1 MKGHAIINSPRPE
14 NGMRHQH
21 SEAGQSV
28 LELALLAPMLLLML
42 VGTIE
47 IGRFA
52 YFAIE
57 ATSAARAGAQYG
69 MQSLTDSKD
78 IAGIQLAATNDAPD
92 LPQLNVAAKDL
103 CACSNRPSSYIGCP
117 AQLCG
122 AGHPVVFLQV
132 DTTVQ
137 VPPLFRYPGL
147 PSTFTASGTA
157 IMRVAQ

>member
-1 MKGHAIINSPRPE
+1 MKGHSIINSPRLK
-14 NGMRHQH
+14 NSMSDQH
-21 SEAGQSV
+21 SEAGQSL

-57 ATSAARAGAQYG
+57 ATGAARAGAQYG

-78 IAGIQLAATNDAPD
+78 IAGIQLAATHDAPD
-92 LPQLNVAAKDL
+92 LPQLNVTASDL
-103 CACSNRPSSYIGCP
+103 CACSNDPSRYIGCP
-117 AQLCG
+117 AQRCG

-137 VPPLFRYPGL
+137 VPSLFRYPGL

>member
-1 MKGHAIINSPRPE
+1 MKGRSIIDSARLK
-14 NGMRHQH
+14 NGLRILPPQ
-21 SEAGQSV
+21 AGQSV
-28 LELALLAPMLLLML
+28 LELALLAPLLLLML

-69 MQSLTDSKD
+69 VQSLTDSRD
-78 IAGIQLAATNDAPD
+78 IAGIQLAATNDAPE
-92 LPQLNVAAKDL
+92 LPQLSVTAKDL
-103 CACSNRPSSYIGCP
+103 CACSNRPSRYVGCP
-117 AQLCG
+117 AQRCG

-137 VPPLFRYPGL
+137 VPALFHYPGL
-147 PSTFTASGTA
+147 PKTFTASGKA

>member
-1 MKGHAIINSPRPE
+1 MRGSSITDSARLR
-14 NGMRHQH
+14 NGVRNLPPQ
-21 SEAGQSV
+21 AGQSV

-78 IAGIQLAATNDAPD
+78 ITGIQLAATNDAPD
-92 LPQLNVAAKDL
+92 LPQLNVTAKDL
-103 CACSNRPSSYIGCP
+103 CACSNRPSRYVRCP
-117 AQLCG
+117 AQSCG
-122 AGHPVVFLQV
+122 AGHPVVFVQV
-132 DTTVQ
+132 DAAVQ
-137 VPPLFRYPGL
+137 VSPLFHYPGL
-147 PSTFTASGTA
+147 PSTFTASGKAT
-157 IMRVAQ
+157 MRVAQ

>member
-1 MKGHAIINSPRPE
+1 MKGLSIINSTQPK
-14 NGMRHQH
+14 NGMRDKRP
-21 SEAGQSV
+21 EAGQSV

-78 IAGIQLAATNDAPD
+78 IAGIQVAATNDAPD
-92 LPQLNVAAKDL
+92 LPQLNVAAQDL
-103 CACSNRPSSYIGCP
+103 CACSNRPSRYVGCP

-147 PSTFTASGTA
+147 PSTFTASGKA